1 MSRPTEPQKKAELL
15 EKCLEVAIETGALD
29 ASINAIAKRI
39 GTSGRMLVYHFG
51 SKQELERQV
60 IARLE
65 VRLRAQLQS
74 LQSTAVADADTVA
87 ESLLA
92 MWQQFT
98 TPAMQGW
105 LKLTMDLNLRAMQ
118 GDAETQQFLERETQQ
133 WIESLTVLIGD
144 EAVARSLFH
153 LFQGATLDFLTTG
166 NAQRGEQ
173 SIKAFLDGMRFSFGE
188 AAPTPSRAPNNA

>member
-15 EKCLEVAIETGALD
+15 EKCLEATIEAGALD
-29 ASINAIAKRI
+29 SSINAIAKRI

-65 VRLRAQLQS
+65 VRLREQLRS
-74 LQSTAVADADTVA
+74 LQSHALGERDSLTDA
-87 ESLLA
+87 LLTL
-92 MWQQFT
+92 WQQFT
-98 TPAMQGW
+98 APAMQGL
-105 LKLTMDLNLRAMQ
+105 LKLTMDLNQRAMQ

-133 WIESLTVLIGD
+133 WIESLTALTQD

-173 SIKAFLDGMRFSFGE
+173 SIRSFLATLKS
-188 AAPTPSRAPNNA
+188 ALPQ

>member
-1 MSRPTEPQKKAELL
+1 M
-15 EKCLEVAIETGALD
+15 AIEAGALD

-51 SKQELERQV
+51 SKQELERQM

-65 VRLRAQLQS
+65 VRLREQLQS
-74 LQSTAVADADTVA
+74 LQSAAVADTAA

-92 MWQQFT
+92 MWQHFT
-98 TPAMQGW
+98 APDMQGL

-118 GDAETQQFLERETQQ
+118 GDTETQRFLERETQQ
-133 WIESLTVLIGD
+133 WLESLTALTGD

-173 SIKAFLDGMRFSFGE
+173 SLRAFLAGMRS
-188 AAPTPSRAPNNA
+188 APSSTSVYS

>member
-15 EKCLEVAIETGALD
+15 EKCLEVALETGELD
-29 ASINAIAKRI
+29 SSINAIAKRI

-65 VRLRAQLQS
+65 VRLRAQLLS
-74 LQSTAVADADTVA
+74 LQNTAVADTDTVA

-92 MWQQFT
+92 MWRQFT
-98 TPAMQGW
+98 TPEMQGW
-105 LKLTMDLNLRAMQ
+105 LKLTMDLNLRAMR
-118 GDAETQQFLERETQQ
+118 GDTETQQFLERETQQ
-133 WIESLTVLIGD
+133 WVEALTALTGN

-173 SIKAFLDGMRFSFGE
+173 SVKAFLEGMRS
-188 AAPTPSRAPNNA
+188 PNIH

>member
-15 EKCLEVAIETGALD
+15 EKCLEMAIEAGALD
-29 ASINAIAKRI
+29 TSINTIAKRI

-51 SKQELERQV
+51 SKQELERQI

-65 VRLRAQLQS
+65 VRLREQLQS
-74 LQSTAVADADTVA
+74 LQNTAVADADTVA
-87 ESLLA
+87 ESLLT
-92 MWQQFT
+92 MWEQFT
-98 TPAMQGW
+98 APEMQGW

-118 GDAETQQFLERETQQ
+118 GDVETQQFLDRETRQ
-133 WIESLTVLIGD
+133 WIDSLTALTGD
-144 EAVARSLFH
+144 EALARSLFH

-173 SIKAFLDGMRFSFGE
+173 SIQSFL
-188 AAPTPSRAPNNA
+188 APVRSATA

>member
-1 MSRPTEPQKKAELL
+1 MSRPTEPQKKAELI
-15 EKCLEVAIETGALD
+15 EKCLEVAIEAGALD

-39 GTSGRMLVYHFG
+39 GTSGRMLIYHFG

-65 VRLRAQLQS
+65 LRLREQLQS
-74 LQSTAVADADTVA
+74 LQNTAVADANTIA
-87 ESLLA
+87 ESLPA
-92 MWQQFT
+92 MWRQFT
-98 TPAMQGW
+98 TPEMQGW

-118 GDAETQQFLERETQQ
+118 GDTETQQFLERENQQ
-133 WIESLTVLIGD
+133 WIESLTTLTGD

-166 NAQRGEQ
+166 NAERGEQ
-173 SIKAFLDGMRFSFGE
+173 SIQSFLATLRVSHSGNLIPKVQQS
-188 AAPTPSRAPNNA
+188 

>member
-1 MSRPTEPQKKAELL
+1 MSRPTEPQKKAELV
-15 EKCLEVAIETGALD
+15 EKCLAVAVEAGALD
-29 ASINAIAKRI
+29 SSLNAIAQRI

-65 VRLRAQLQS
+65 VRLREQLMS
-74 LQSTAVADADTVA
+74 LQSTALADADTFA

-98 TPAMQGW
+98 DPAMQGW

-118 GDAETQQFLERETQQ
+118 GDADTQQFLEREAQQ
-133 WIESLTVLIGD
+133 WVESLAALTGD

-166 NAQRGEQ
+166 NTQRGEQ
-173 SIKAFLDGMRFSFGE
+173 SIKAFLETMRW
-188 AAPTPSRAPNNA
+188 PSRAGL

>member
-1 MSRPTEPQKKAELL
+1 MSRPAEPQKKAELL
-15 EKCLEVAIETGALD
+15 EKCLEVAVEAGALD
-29 ASINAIAKRI
+29 ASMNAIAKRI

-65 VRLRAQLQS
+65 VRLREQLQS
-74 LQSTAVADADTVA
+74 LQSTAIADANTLA

-98 TPAMQGW
+98 TPEMRGW

-133 WIESLTVLIGD
+133 WIESLTALTGD

-166 NAQRGEQ
+166 NAQRGKQ
-173 SIKAFLDGMRFSFGE
+173 SIQSFLATLKSAHPE
-188 AAPTPSRAPNNA
+188 

>member
-15 EKCLEVAIETGALD
+15 EKCLEVAIEAGALD

-65 VRLRAQLQS
+65 VRLREQLQS
-74 LQSTAVADADTVA
+74 LQNTAVADANTVA

-98 TPAMQGW
+98 TPEMQGW

-118 GDAETQQFLERETQQ
+118 GDTETQQFLERETQQ
-133 WIESLTVLIGD
+133 WIESLTALTGD

-173 SIKAFLDGMRFSFGE
+173 SIQSFLATLKS
-188 AAPTPSRAPNNA
+188 ANHQ

>member
-1 MSRPTEPQKKAELL
+1 M
-15 EKCLEVAIETGALD
+15 
-29 ASINAIAKRI
+29 IAKRI

-65 VRLRAQLQS
+65 VRLREQLQS
-74 LQSTAVADADTVA
+74 LQKTAVADAHTVV

-92 MWQQFT
+92 MWKQFT
-98 TPAMQGW
+98 TPEMQGW

-118 GDAETQQFLERETQQ
+118 GDVETQQFLERETQQ
-133 WIESLTVLIGD
+133 WIESLTAVTRNK
-144 EAVARSLFH
+144 AVARSLFH
-153 LFQGATLDFLTTG
+153 LFQGVTLDFLTTG

-173 SIKAFLDGMRFSFGE
+173 SIQSFLATLKSAQPE
-188 AAPTPSRAPNNA
+188 

>member
-1 MSRPTEPQKKAELL
+1 
-15 EKCLEVAIETGALD
+15 
-29 ASINAIAKRI
+29 
-39 GTSGRMLVYHFG
+39 
-51 SKQELERQV
+51 V

-65 VRLRAQLQS
+65 VRLREQLRS

-98 TPAMQGW
+98 APEMQGW

-118 GDAETQQFLERETQQ
+118 DDTETQQFLERETQQ
-133 WIESLTVLIGD
+133 WIESLTVLTGN
-144 EAVARSLFH
+144 EAMARSLFH
-153 LFQGATLDFLTTG
+153 LFQGAILDFLTTG

-173 SIKAFLDGMRFSFGE
+173 SIKAFLEAMRSLNI
-188 AAPTPSRAPNNA
+188 A